1 MARRRRRV
9 GRRVAPG
16 IARAVLVAGGVLTV
30 ALCVQNVAR
39 YSVSRTVRPEAA
51 CPGGPVMNG
60 GSGPSSGSDLS
71 KSSVVPGRPSL
82 PRCPTYRETL
92 TGRPWTASVMRSA
105 PPADRARPS
114 VAVVRT
120 AARPGTRPFAV
131 LADVVVWIAVAYALV
146 AGLAAVLWV
155 MYRQRLA
162 QADRWRGRAR
172 R

>member
-16 IARAVLVAGGVLTV
+16 IARAVLVTGGVLAV

-39 YSVSRTVRPEAA
+39 YSGSRTVRPEAA
-51 CPGGPVMNG
+51 CPA
-60 GSGPSSGSDLS
+60 GSVAPGGSDLS
-71 KSSVVPGRPSL
+71 KSSVVPGRPLL
-82 PRCPTYRETL
+82 PGCPTDRETL
-92 TGRPWTASVMRSA
+92 TGRPWVASVTWA
-105 PPADRARPS
+105 PVPADRVRPS
-114 VAVVRT
+114 VAVVR
-120 AARPGTRPFAV
+120 AAAHPGTRPFAV

-162 QADRWRGRAR
+162 QAGRWRGRAR